1 MTIEQLINVL
11 VAVTLF
17 EMMMAVGLGV
27 PSADLV
33 RVARNVP
40 LLAKAVIANY
50 LCVPVAAVALLL
62 LFRAQPMVAAGF
74 LILAVCPG
82 APFGPPCTAIAKG
95 NVAVSVGLMVL
106 LAGSSALVAPLLLG
120 FLLPLIS
127 DNESLKVDPVKLAAT
142 LLLTQLIPLCAGLIV
157 RQWRPALA
165 IRLQKPANRLSALL
179 NLTVVGFILATQ
191 FGTLAAI
198 RPRAWAGMAALLIV
212 SLAVGWLLG
221 GPGTDNRKAMT
232 LTTSLR
238 NVGVGL
244 VIAASSFPGTAA
256 LTATLAYGL
265 FELSG
270 SFLLAFRWG
279 RPASVHGPKS
289 VDSKNATIVANAKR
303 TLS

>member
-1 MTIEQLINVL
+1 MMT
-11 VAVTLF
+11 
-17 EMMMAVGLGV
+17 AVGLGV
-27 PSADLV
+27 SIADLTS
-33 RVARNVP
+33 VAKNVP
-40 LLAKAVIANY
+40 LLIKAAIANY
-50 LCVPVAAVALLL
+50 ICVPVATVVLL
-62 LFRAQPMVAAGF
+62 LFFHAQPMVAAGF

-95 NVAVSVGLMVL
+95 NVAVSVGLMVV

-120 FLLPLIS
+120 FLLPVLS
-127 DNESLKVDPVKLAAT
+127 GNESLMVDPVNLAAT

-165 IRLQKPANRLSALL
+165 MRLQKPANRLSALL

-198 RPRAWAGMAALLIV
+198 RPRAWTEMTALLIA
-212 SLAVGWLLG
+212 SLAIGWLMG
-221 GPGTDNRKAMT
+221 GPATENRKAMT

-244 VIAASSFPGTAA
+244 VIAANSFPAA

-279 RPASVHGPKS
+279 RPKSVHGPKR
-289 VDSKNATIVANAKR
+289 VELENATIVANAKG